1 MIFTKDIMPADR
13 LSKDSIELV
22 AVNAKQLA
30 EKERQQLREEWKE
43 DEQRRRQMR
52 EDVKFIQSK
61 EKTTSTYLGKRKKE
75 LEKFL
80 FLKQQRSRDEF
91 MVK

>member
-43 DEQRRRQMR
+43 DEQRRKQMR
-52 EDVKFIQSK
+52 EDVKFI
-61 EKTTSTYLGKRKKE
+61 
-75 LEKFL
+75 
-80 FLKQQRSRDEF
+80 
-91 MVK
+91 

>member
-52 EDVKFIQSK
+52 EDVKFI
-61 EKTTSTYLGKRKKE
+61 
-75 LEKFL
+75 
-80 FLKQQRSRDEF
+80 
-91 MVK
+91 

>member
-1 MIFTKDIMPADR
+1 MPADR

-52 EDVKFIQSK
+52 EDVKFI
-61 EKTTSTYLGKRKKE
+61 
-75 LEKFL
+75 
-80 FLKQQRSRDEF
+80 
-91 MVK
+91 